1 MKHFLQNSLT
11 RSALAITLLAGI
23 PVAAQ
28 SSVPEIR
35 FDTSD
40 LLKLPENIHLGEA
53 AGVATNS
60 KGDIFVYTRTG
71 HPTISLGTSRPFAHG
86 GSRLFQFDKTGRFV
100 REIGKDSYAMEV
112 AQQVRVDPQD
122 NVWMVDQMSSMIV
135 KFDTNGQ
142 IQLLLGRKSESERVP
157 AAPLNPAAPGAA
169 AGPGG
174 APGGGGRGRGGAGAA
189 AAGGAAAGAEGPPA
203 GRGRGGPPGAGA
215 QSDVFQRPT
224 DVAWDA
230 AGNIYIA
237 DGYGNARIAKFDKH
251 GKFIKSWGS
260 KGTDPGQFNTP
271 HGIAIDAQGN
281 VYVAD
286 SGNKKI
292 QVFDGEGTLKTQ
304 MVNVGSPAAI
314 CISSGPHQYLYSSNS
329 NPPNDIDSGGEIYKL
344 ELDGKILGQFGKAG
358 KLPKEF
364 GTVNAID
371 CRGENDLFIGEIGNW
386 RVQKL
391 TLHP

>member
-1 MKHFLQNSLT
+1 MKNFLPISL
-11 RSALAITLLAGI
+11 AAMLIAGI
-23 PVAAQ
+23 AAAQ
-28 SSVPEIR
+28 SAPEIR
-35 FDTSD
+35 FDSSEP
-40 LLKLPENIHLGEA
+40 LKFPDNIHLGEA

-60 KGDIFVYTRTG
+60 KGDVFVYTRTG

-86 GSRLFQFDKTGRFV
+86 GSRLFQFDKTGKFI
-100 REIGKDSYAMEV
+100 REIGQQSYAMLV

-122 NVWMVDQMSSMIV
+122 NVWMVDQMSSMVV
-135 KFDTNGQ
+135 KFDANGQ
-142 IQLLLGRKSESERVP
+142 IQMLLGRKSESERVP
-157 AAPLNPAAPGAA
+157 STPVN

-174 APGGGGRGRGGAGAA
+174 GGAGGGAGAAGGGRGRGGAGAA
-189 AAGGAAAGAEGPPA
+189 AGAGAAPGAEGPPA

-237 DGYGNARIAKFDKH
+237 DGYGNSRIAKFDKH

-260 KGTDPGQFNTP
+260 RGSDPGQFNTP
-271 HGIAIDAQGN
+271 HGIAIDALGN

-286 SGNKKI
+286 SGNKRI
-292 QVFDGEGTLKTQ
+292 QVFDSDGNVKTQ
-304 MVNVGSPAAI
+304 ISNVGSPAAI
-314 CISSGPHQYLYSSNS
+314 CITSGTHQYLYSSNS
-329 NPPNDIDSGGEIYKL
+329 NPQDDIDSGGEIYKL
-344 ELDGKILGQFGKAG
+344 ELDGKIVGQFGKAG

-364 GTVNAID
+364 GTVNALD
-371 CRGENDLFIGEIGNW
+371 CRRENDLYIGEIGNW